1 MNETSIVFAAAASE
15 HASVLRQSMS
25 VLGPSVLHKDE
36 RLSVRLT
43 VSHHSQTWDVVIVGK
58 STAPRKTHNTQIN
71 TREQR

>member
-1 MNETSIVFAAAASE
+1 MNETSIVFAVAASE

-25 VLGPSVLHKDE
+25 GLGPSILHKDE

-58 STAPRKTHNTQIN
+58 STARLKTRKTLIN
-71 TREQR
+71 TGEQR